1 LPGAEEP
8 LGRQEVGARRLVAS
22 LAALLCAVAA
32 WAAPAD
38 AALRVLASTPDLR
51 SLVEAVGGADVACD
65 SLVPPGVDAEAFEP
79 KPGDL
84 QRVRGAA
91 LVVRVGLG
99 YDVWLDRLIRQLGEP
114 RLFRNGAADVD
125 ASLGIPLLEVVGRGL
140 EPQDGHAHGAANPHY
155 WLDPLNA
162 ETITAAIADGIGRVA
177 PELAER
183 AAANRQRF
191 LETLTG
197 RLAAWER
204 RLAPH
209 EGAAVI
215 AYHGSFPYFA
225 RRFRLKIVGVIEP
238 KPGVAPSPAH
248 IARLVAAAKSAGVR
262 AVLHEPFE
270 PIETSR
276 LVASRTGVPLVVLA
290 SSVGSLPGTG
300 DYLALIDAN
309 VETLARALAP
319 P

>member
-1 LPGAEEP
+1 M
-8 LGRQEVGARRLVAS
+8 RRLGFS
-22 LAALLCAVAA
+22 LAALCWAGAVV
-32 WAAPAD
+32 AAPAQS
-38 AALRVLASTPDLR
+38 AVRVVASTPDLKAF
-51 SLVEAVGGADVACD
+51 VDVVGGADVVCD

-79 KPGDL
+79 KPSDL
-84 QRVRGAA
+84 QRLRGAA

-99 YDVWLDRLIRQLGEP
+99 FDIKLDRLIRQAGDQKLYRRAVG
-114 RLFRNGAADVD
+114 DTD

-162 ETITAAIADGIGRVA
+162 ETITAVIADGIGRVA

-191 LETLTG
+191 LAQ
-197 RLAAWER
+197 LAERMTAWEA
-204 RLAPH
+204 RLAPF

-225 RRFRLKIVGVIEP
+225 RRFRLRIVGVIEP

-248 IARLVAAAKSAGVR
+248 IARLVAGAKANDLR
-262 AVLHEPFE
+262 AVLLEPFE
-270 PIETSR
+270 PVETAR
-276 LVASRTGVPLVVLA
+276 LVATRAGVPLVVLA

-300 DYLALIDAN
+300 DYLALIDYN
-309 VETLARALAP
+309 VETLARALTKP
-319 P
+319 PGP

>member
-1 LPGAEEP
+1 M
-8 LGRQEVGARRLVAS
+8 
-22 LAALLCAVAA
+22 
-32 WAAPAD
+32 
-38 AALRVLASTPDLR
+38 LASTPDLK

-79 KPGDL
+79 KSGDL
-84 QRVRGAA
+84 QRLRAA
-91 LVVRVGLG
+91 QLVVRVGLG

-114 RLFRNGAADVD
+114 RLYRNGTADVD

-162 ETITAAIADGIGRVA
+162 DTITAAIAEGIGRVA

-183 AAANRQRF
+183 AAANRRRF
-191 LETLTG
+191 VDALMI
-197 RLAAWER
+197 RLAAWEQ

-209 EGAAVI
+209 EGAPVI

-248 IARLVAAAKSAGVR
+248 IATRVDCR
-262 AVLHEPFE
+262 
-270 PIETSR
+270 
-276 LVASRTGVPLVVLA
+276 
-290 SSVGSLPGTG
+290 PGHRPRIRRKRE
-300 DYLALIDAN
+300 LS
-309 VETLARALAP
+309 
-319 P
+319 